1 MLIECPE
8 CKRSVSSEAATCPH
22 CGISIAGSVPASGA
36 KRVQAQKPFKQWAR
50 FFLLMALVGLLW
62 PLFRAPDVTPL
73 PGPIFL
79 ICGVFGWLA
88 MKWRIWFY
96 TDDR

>member
-8 CKRSVSSEAATCPH
+8 CKRSVSSKAEFCPY
-22 CGISIAGSVPASGA
+22 CGIAIAGSLPASSI
-36 KRVQAQKPFKQWAR
+36 KHVQAQKPFKQWAR
-50 FFLLMALVGLLW
+50 FFLIMSLVGLLW

-79 ICGVFGWLA
+79 IGGVVGWLA
-88 MKWRIWFY
+88 MKWQLWFS
-96 TDDR
+96 TDNA